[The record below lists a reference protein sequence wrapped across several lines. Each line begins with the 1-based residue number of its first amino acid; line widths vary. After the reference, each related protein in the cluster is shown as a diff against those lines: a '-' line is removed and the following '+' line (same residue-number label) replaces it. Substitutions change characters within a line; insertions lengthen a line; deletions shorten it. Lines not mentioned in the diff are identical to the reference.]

1 MNLVQNED
9 NWCFISLW
17 NCESLNAVLSKSM
30 LVGTD
35 RKITISY
42 EFADSSGIEEVYI
55 IFKAYEEDSILLVNI
70 TNFLS

>member
-1 MNLVQNED
+1 
-9 NWCFISLW
+9 
-17 NCESLNAVLSKSM
+17 M

-35 RKITISY
+35 RKIAISY